1 MISILK
7 SPSKYSP
14 AGNPLFL
21 SVQSNDSDIVYF
33 NISVMNP
40 VDSSVISSSKSF
52 VTPDDPTSATIDL
65 SNVLDNYVS
74 TGISIDSAFIQ
85 SFDSGVL
92 DYSVEITEMLSTG
105 SGLIAGDMQALPAST
120 VYNASFADV
129 EFQYYGYRNYYVNSI
144 TTAKFLSTKS
154 SVSNINSWSKEFLYF
169 LADTGST
176 ISKAKVKVYSSTGS
190 TTYSED
196 FSAGSAK
203 LHRLNVSP
211 KNLKTS
217 LLIDFDD
224 TQYFEVWLE
233 NSGGTKLTEVKR
245 YRCIN
250 FDCRVEPVNVLWI
263 NKVGGVDSFTF
274 INPQESKSIKRST
287 IQTNKYHNYSIS
299 TSGVINPSEK
309 TYNVSQTSDYTLTTP
324 VLNDWE
330 YVYLS
335 DMLSSEQVYVELTDG
350 SLVPV
355 KLITTS
361 TEVKRK
367 KYSTTSLRF
376 ELKYQAESNLNLVP
390 DSYLSFS
397 AGLSQIGF
405 RVPTLLVTPN
415 DYYETII
422 GDGSTIYF
430 VVTHNLLSTNVAVD
444 LVYVSSGQTVFGDV
458 VRVNSNTISVEFG
471 EAISSDSIKVM
482 VSKLD

>member
-1 MISILK
+1 MISIIK

-14 AGNPLFL
+14 AGNPSFL
-21 SVQSNDSDIVYF
+21 SVSSNDPDIVYF
-33 NISVMNP
+33 KINVLNP
-40 VDSSVISSSKSF
+40 SGSTLISSSKCF
-52 VTPDDPTSATIDL
+52 VTPDLPTSASIDL
-65 SNVLDNYVS
+65 SNILNNYVK
-74 TGISIDSAFIQ
+74 TEISIDSEFIQ
-85 SFDSGVL
+85 SFSSGVL
-92 DYSVEITEMLSTG
+92 DYSVEVTEMLTTG
-105 SGLIAGDMQALPAST
+105 STIGSGSTSTITGLTA
-120 VYNASFADV
+120 YNASFSDV
-129 EFQYYGYRNYYVNSI
+129 EFQYFGYRNYYVNSL

-176 ISKAKVKVYSSTGS
+176 ISKAKVKVYNTTGS

-224 TQYFEVWLE
+224 AQYFEIWLE
-233 NSGGTKLTEVKR
+233 NAGSTVLTEVKR

-250 FDCRVEPVNVLWI
+250 FDCRIEPVNVLWI

-274 INPQESKSIKRST
+274 INPQETKSVKRST
-287 IQTNKYHNYSIS
+287 IQTNKYLNYSIS

-309 TYNVSQTSDYTLTTP
+309 TYKVSQTSDYTLTTP

-330 YVYLS
+330 YVYLT

-361 TEVKRK
+361 AEVKRK
-367 KYSTTSLRF
+367 KYSSTSLRF
-376 ELKYQAESNLNLVP
+376 ELKYQAESNLNIVP

-405 RVPTLLVTPN
+405 RVPEILVTPN
-415 DYYETII
+415 DYYEEII
-422 GDGSTIYF
+422 GDGSSLYF
-430 VVTHNLLSTNVAVD
+430 VITHNLLSTNVAVD
-444 LVYVSSGQTVFGDV
+444 LVLVSGGQTVFGDV
-458 VRVNSNTISVEFG
+458 VRLTSNTISVEFG
-471 EAISSDSIKVM
+471 EAIATDSIKVM